1 MTDDGGPVLP
11 PHYTALT
18 PEPIDVIEGW
28 ALNFCL
34 GNVIKYVA
42 RAGRKPGGDAVT
54 DLKKARFYLDR
65 EITRR
70 REMGAMSAP
79 EKD

>member
-1 MTDDGGPVLP
+1 MTSSDSPVTP
-11 PHYTALT
+11 SHYTTTT

-28 ALNFCL
+28 GLNFCL

-42 RAGRKPGGDAVT
+42 RAGRKPGADAVN
-54 DLKKARFYLDR
+54 DLEKARFYLDR

-70 REMGAMSAP
+70 RAP
-79 EKD
+79 GGRCHDD